1 MVPTSTIALVAFF
14 LLVIPGASYEILRSR
29 SRLPREESPFLHIS
43 RILLSGTLIT
53 ALVFVLL
60 AAVHLI
66 AVRLIPVHLGAVPL
80 GTSTALADIP
90 QLLLSGTTY
99 LAAHARLVG
108 KTLLLQI
115 ALSVLIAVIFSDLRS
130 SGTNVIHEAD
140 AWHALG
146 ELLVKPGQAAFMT
159 VRLKD
164 GSEIAGYYFGAST
177 ELDPSKREIFLRA
190 PLSFRQADDKPVL
203 AMDAGWQ
210 LMTISGSEIA
220 YIATAYVAE
229 GKESPPIPWQSR
241 AIDWI
246 RKNYLTWQTASIAIL
261 AVLAIAVFVH

>member
-1 MVPTSTIALVAFF
+1 MVPTSTTALISFF

-53 ALVFVLL
+53 AFAFVLL

-66 AVRLIPVHLGAVPL
+66 AVCLIAVHL

-90 QLLLSGTTY
+90 KLLLSGTTY
-99 LAAHARLVG
+99 VAAHARLVG
-108 KTLLLQI
+108 KTLFLQI
-115 ALSVLIAVIFSDLRS
+115 ALSVLLAVIFSDLRS
-130 SGTNVIHEAD
+130 SGTNVIHGAD

-146 ELLVKPGQAAFMT
+146 ELLVKSGQTAFMS
-159 VRLKD
+159 VRLKG
-164 GSEIAGYYFGAST
+164 GSEITGYYFGAST
-177 ELDPSKREIFLRA
+177 DLDPGKREIFLRA
-190 PLSFRQADDKPVL
+190 PLLFREADDKPAL

-220 YIATAYVAE
+220 YIATAYVTE
-229 GKESPPIPWQSR
+229 GKESPPIRWQSG
-241 AIDWI
+241 AIDWM
-246 RKNYLTWQTASIAIL
+246 RKNYLTWQAASIAIL

>member
-1 MVPTSTIALVAFF
+1 LVPTSTIALVAFF

-66 AVRLIPVHLGAVPL
+66 AVRLIAVHL
-80 GTSTALADIP
+80 GTSTALVDIP
-90 QLLLSGTTY
+90 KLLLSGTTY
-99 LAAHARLVG
+99 VATHARLVG

-115 ALSVLIAVIFSDLRS
+115 ALSVLLAVIVSDVRS
-130 SGTNVIHEAD
+130 SGSNVIHEAD
-140 AWHALG
+140 AWHSLG
-146 ELLVKPGQAAFMT
+146 ALLVKPGQTAFMS

-164 GSEIAGYYFGAST
+164 GSEITGYYFGAST

-190 PLSFRQADDKPVL
+190 PLSFRGADDKLAL

-220 YIATAYVAE
+220 YIATAYITE
-229 GKESPPIPWQSR
+229 GKELLPIRWQSR
-241 AIDWI
+241 AIDWT
-246 RKNYLTWQTASIAIL
+246 RENYLTWQAALIAVL